1 MKWEDIFKKYDFNP
15 FIKEKYEPVL
25 KRNNQ
30 RHRLMQFILL
40 PIIGILLITIV
51 ILYFCKMNIWILF
64 GIMIF
69 LTVLYSI
76 LENILFNQRMKIYQQ
91 IRKDQLNREE

>member
-15 FIKEKYEPVL
+15 VIKEKYEPVL
-25 KRNNQ
+25 KKNNQ

-40 PIIGILLITIV
+40 PLIGILIITMV
-51 ILYFCKMNIWILF
+51 ILYFCKMNICILF

-69 LTVLYSI
+69 LIVLYSI

-91 IRKDQLNREE
+91 IRKDKLNREE

>member
-15 FIKEKYEPVL
+15 AFKEKYEPVL

-30 RHRLMQFILL
+30 GHRLMQFILL
-40 PIIGILLITIV
+40 PLIGILIITMV

-69 LTVLYSI
+69 LIVLYSI